1 MTTIGVVRR
10 QRVNSNNGN
19 GGGGGGSSRVVEV
32 VTGSQW

>member
-19 GGGGGGSSRVVEV
+19 GGGGGGSGRVVEV